1 MITQGDVT
9 MNRTA
14 RTNGNRDARL
24 LGLALTTAL
33 AGATLTGCAASAPP
47 ANLSAS
53 KAEAA
58 LAKGNYS
65 TAVEH
70 AEAAVRADPRNAHF
84 RTTLGSA
91 YLESGRFA
99 SAATTFDDAMKLG
112 DTSPRTAL
120 SLALTLAGAGR
131 GEEAVAVLRDW
142 EGEIAP
148 SDLGLAY
155 SLAGQPERGI
165 HVLSNAVRNG
175 ENTAKTRQN
184 LAYSYALAGRWREA
198 RLMAE
203 QDIGNEKVG
212 DRMAEWAASI
222 HPDAY
227 RVRVAMLLQ
236 VVPDVQDAGQPVE
249 LALANFPSAEQLA
262 SEAAAAQPAVV
273 QPAATPAAPKV
284 ALNDAPQT
292 SYELPPIGDA
302 PEPAFSAPAYKAPNP
317 QRVNDFQAA
326 FPASGVSKVA
336 LDTQSFAKPAPK
348 AAARPAPKAAP
359 AKAASAKGASRIVM
373 ASEGT
378 HLVQLGSFTSE
389 QAARRAW
396 NIYVKRYPELA
407 AHEMVLNQA
416 MVNGK
421 IYWRVAAGGYSAT
434 SSRSM
439 CGKIGKAG
447 GEGCIAYAQ
456 DRPLPG
462 TVQNERRLA
471 SR

>member
-1 MITQGDVT
+1 
-9 MNRTA
+9 MNRTVS
-14 RTNGNRDARL
+14 TNGNRDARL
-24 LGLALTTAL
+24 IGLALTTAL
-33 AGATLTGCAASAPP
+33 AGVTLTGCAASAPP

-58 LAKGNYS
+58 LAKGNYD
-65 TAVEH
+65 TAIQH
-70 AEAAVRADPRNAHF
+70 AESAVRADPRNAHF
-84 RTTLGSA
+84 RMTLGSA
-91 YLESGRFA
+91 YLEKGRFA
-99 SAATTFDDAMKLG
+99 SAATSFDDAMKLG

-120 SLALTLAGAGR
+120 SLALALAGDGR
-131 GEEAVAVLRDW
+131 GAEAIAVLRDW
-142 EGEIAP
+142 EGDIAA

-175 ENTAKTRQN
+175 ENTAKVRQN

-198 RLMAE
+198 RLMAQ

-236 VVPDVQDAGQPVE
+236 VVPDMKDAGQPVE
-249 LALANFPSAEQLA
+249 LALANFPTAEQLA
-262 SEAAAAQPAVV
+262 GEAAVAPTMAQPA
-273 QPAATPAAPKV
+273 AAPAAPQV

-326 FPASGVSKVA
+326 FPASGASRVA

-348 AAARPAPKAAP
+348 ASARPAPKAVP
-359 AKAASAKGASRIVM
+359 AKAASAKGASRIVK

-389 QAARRAW
+389 QGARRAW
-396 NIYVKRYPELA
+396 GIYVKRYPELA
-407 AHEMVLNQA
+407 GHEMVLTQA
-416 MVNGK
+416 KVNGK
-421 IYWRVAAGGYSAT
+421 AYWRVAAGGYSAA

-456 DRPLPG
+456 NQPLPG